1 MYLLL
6 RKPHGAWEFDA
17 LQNDRLVHNNINF
30 LKHSDNVSSH
40 FISLQW
46 NEMDRLRVDR

>member
-1 MYLLL
+1 MYFLL
-6 RKPHGAWEFDA
+6 RKPCGAWEFDA
-17 LQNDRLVHNNINF
+17 LQNDILMHNDINF

-46 NEMDRLRVDR
+46 NEVDRLRFDR